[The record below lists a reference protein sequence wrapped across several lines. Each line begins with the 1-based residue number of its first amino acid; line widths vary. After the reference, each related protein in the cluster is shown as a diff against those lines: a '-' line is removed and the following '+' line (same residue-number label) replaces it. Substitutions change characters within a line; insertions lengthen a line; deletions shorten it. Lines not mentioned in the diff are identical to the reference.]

1 MPTLPLRATKLPD
14 PAGPRMDIIS
24 RGFEML
30 PNTAPFDVTGHPAI
44 TLPCGMSEGL
54 PAGLMLIGKHWNES
68 TIYKAAD
75 AYEKSHDWKK
85 VMAKSKVSGAKRE
98 GHHVALWTSHAYGAA
113 TCSRS
118 CTPRS
123 PPCAARSVEVN

>member
-14 PAGPRMDIIS
+14 PAGPRMDIIN

-75 AYEKSHDWKK
+75 AYEKSHDWKT
-85 VMAKSKVSGAKRE
+85 VTA
-98 GHHVALWTSHAYGAA
+98 
-113 TCSRS
+113 
-118 CTPRS
+118 
-123 PPCAARSVEVN
+123 